1 MKKILTGID
10 KDGKA
15 VVRVKIDGTKVKFL
29 SQDKRFA
36 ELHLKPMKL
45 RCRKLVGGINADGFI
60 VVRPG
65 DAEYSKA
72 VIDTLEGM
80 GLDVVG

>member
-10 KDGKA
+10 KDGKT
-15 VVRVKIDGTKVKFL
+15 VVTVKIDGTKVKFL

-45 RCRKLVGGINADGFI
+45 RCRKLVGDVIADGFRI
-60 VVRPG
+60 VSPG
-65 DAEYSKA
+65 DAEYSKG